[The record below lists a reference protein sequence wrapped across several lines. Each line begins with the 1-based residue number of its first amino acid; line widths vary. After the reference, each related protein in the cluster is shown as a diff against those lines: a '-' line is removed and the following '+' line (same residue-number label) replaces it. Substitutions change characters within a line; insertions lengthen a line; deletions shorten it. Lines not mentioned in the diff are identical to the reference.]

1 MEESIDILAFL
12 EQVMLENTRSY
23 QSDFQYDIARLRDAA
38 LESDPERRTFYW
50 MSRPAGT
57 WLVTERDAFL
67 RGSNGYTIWTYYAGE
82 PKGIRAYRVAVTGGS
97 RERPL
102 GTVRKLNYAQQVKR
116 VETRALPTVRLELFF
131 CSGQVREIAP
141 ERYRKSASGFSM
153 NTVCCNIFAIAL
165 RMKRT
170 WLKCWRRSTAAK
182 KDGAQKPPQKNRP
195 SGRADRRTPCRT

>member
-67 RGSNGYTIWTYYAGE
+67 RGSNGYTIWTHYAGE

-116 VETRALPTVRLELFF
+116 VEARALPTVRLELFF

-141 ERYRKSASGFSM
+141 ERYKKEREWLFNEYGM
-153 NTVCCNIFAIAL
+153 LEYL
-165 RMKRT
+165 RYCPEMKRT